1 MRDRTEYFKQWRQE
15 HRAKRAAYQRAFRAK
30 QAGVKFCPDCGEERP
45 VVEFSRNPARK
56 SGLNTYCKQ
65 HQYAR
70 ERKCRESHVKTPPP
84 QQVDMFKPAPKKSCT
99 CHQYTTC
106 MICRNT
112 EKRRAFRAGE
122 LPVYRVPM
130 IAAAIA
136 GTD

>member
-1 MRDRTEYFKQWRQE
+1 MATITDPYVRSKQKRQNKRTDAQRQANTRYYEKQRELAQQ
-15 HRAKRAAYQRAFRAK
+15 AKAEQI
-30 QAGVKFCPDCGEERP
+30 
-45 VVEFSRNPARK
+45 
-56 SGLNTYCKQ
+56 
-65 HQYAR
+65 
-70 ERKCRESHVKTPPP
+70 
-84 QQVDMFKPAPKKSCT
+84 DMFKPVKKSCN

-136 GTD
+136 ATD